1 MVNTN
6 ISESEKIAANTRVEK
21 IVIKFEPPCSIE
33 MFEKKL
39 GLQINNRTLNQ
50 LRDEEGYRGWKA
62 LRTIMPTMK
71 KYDGWVDK

>member
-1 MVNTN
+1 
-6 ISESEKIAANTRVEK
+6 
-21 IVIKFEPPCSIE
+21 